1 MTAPSSHTQGHA
13 RVTVSLQV
21 YTPKGTPSTGPTSR
35 TLLIPEH
42 EPVLIGRA
50 SLTKNRDPTT
60 NNALFTCAVMS
71 RSHATLSAPN
81 GPFGPVYLQDTD
93 SMHGV
98 YVNGRQIDRTE
109 IHPYDNITFG
119 TKVSRAEGESM
130 SSDQPSNFFEYP
142 LLTTLPGTHDGV
154 RLTVTNI
161 TRAGAT
167 RSDPIDL
174 CGNSSKTI
182 LPTFTSKTIPPAS
195 YRVPDYETDSSKDDT
210 INTTFEKPTAMQY
223 IDLDPVSSPARS
235 HDFVHPEDDHDTQD
249 YFNGP
254 CSDSEFDSD
263 CEASDYPEN
272 PDDFDYDE
280 QSHAGSDGSRSPGSA
295 LAEDADDTQIE
306 QEDSELDDVPDFHEE
321 PEILP
326 THVASTESSQTKATY
341 TQGDEK
347 AREAAEIMSL
357 PWILEP
363 PDHWNMSAVT
373 LTPNSIMP
381 KVPSPSILQT
391 TELAPVSQSNKIVD
405 DAGAAAQDT
414 EKDIESLDASL
425 KAQQSDKELDNIVNG
440 LFFKVDP
447 STAIQRQRAIEDN
460 GLEDGPT
467 STSVPTPTATE
478 LFAKVDSPTGSKR
491 KRDIE
496 DDGHED
502 IPAPSTDGKL
512 LKLKF
517 NKQHIL
523 KDFFKGQPQNTPRPV
538 KRAKRSTAK
547 FVLGAFAGAIGG
559 VATVVGVLMTPQ
571 CEQLLANWPI
581 A

>member
-1 MTAPSSHTQGHA
+1 
-13 RVTVSLQV
+13 
-21 YTPKGTPSTGPTSR
+21 
-35 TLLIPEH
+35 
-42 EPVLIGRA
+42 
-50 SLTKNRDPTT
+50 
-60 NNALFTCAVMS
+60 
-71 RSHATLSAPN
+71 
-81 GPFGPVYLQDTD
+81 
-93 SMHGV
+93 MHGV
-98 YVNGRQIDRTE
+98 YVNGRKIDRTE

-119 TKVSRAEGESM
+119 TKVSRAEGESLP
-130 SSDQPSNFFEYP
+130 SNQPSSFFEFP

-174 CGNSSKTI
+174 CGNSSKTM
-182 LPTFTSKTIPPAS
+182 PPAS

-210 INTTFEKPTAMQY
+210 INTTFEKPSAMQY
-223 IDLDPVSSPARS
+223 IDLDPVYSPARS
-235 HDFVHPEDDHDTQD
+235 HDFVHPEDDHDDTQD
-249 YFNGP
+249 YFNGSG
-254 CSDSEFDSD
+254 SDSEFDSD

-272 PDDFDYDE
+272 PDEFDYDE
-280 QSHAGSDGSRSPGSA
+280 QSHADSDGSRSPGSA
-295 LAEDADDTQIE
+295 LPEDADDTQIE
-306 QEDSELDDVPDFHEE
+306 QEDSELDEVPDFHEE

-326 THVASTESSQTKATY
+326 AHVTNTETSQTKATY
-341 TQGDEK
+341 TQGNEK

-363 PDHWNMSAVT
+363 SDRWNMSAVT

-381 KVPSPSILQT
+381 KVPSPSILQD
-391 TELAPVSQSNKIVD
+391 TELAPVSQDKKNVD
-405 DAGAAAQDT
+405 AAEAAAQDT
-414 EKDIESLDASL
+414 EKDIESQDASL
-425 KAQQSDKELDNIVNG
+425 KAQQSDKELDNIVNK
-440 LFFKVDP
+440 LFAKVES
-447 STAIQRQRAIEDN
+447 STDTQHQRAVEDS
-460 GLEDGPT
+460 GLEDGPVP
-467 STSVPTPTATE
+467 TSVPTPTATE
-478 LFAKVDSPTGSKR
+478 LIVKVDSPTGSKR

-502 IPAPSTDGKL
+502 VPAPCTDRKL

-523 KDFFKGQPQNTPRPV
+523 KDFFKAQPQNTSRLV

-547 FVLGAFAGAIGG
+547 FALGAFAGAIGG

>member
-1 MTAPSSHTQGHA
+1 MMAPSSHTQGHA

-21 YTPKGTPSTGPTSR
+21 YTPKGAPSTGPTSR

-81 GPFGPVYLQDTD
+81 GPYGPVYLEDTD

-98 YVNGRQIDRTE
+98 YVNGRKIARTE
-109 IHPYDNITFG
+109 IHPLDNITFG
-119 TKVSRAEGESM
+119 TKVSRAEG
-130 SSDQPSNFFEYP
+130 
-142 LLTTLPGTHDGV
+142 THDGV
-154 RLTVTNI
+154 MLTVTNV
-161 TRAGAT
+161 TRTGAT

-174 CGNSSKTI
+174 CGNSSKTM
-182 LPTFTSKTIPPAS
+182 PPAS

-210 INTTFEKPTAMQY
+210 INTTSEKPSAMQY
-223 IDLDPVSSPARS
+223 IDLDPVYSPARS
-235 HDFVHPEDDHDTQD
+235 HDVVHSEDEHDDTQD

-254 CSDSEFDSD
+254 GSDSEFDSD
-263 CEASDYPEN
+263 CGASDYPEN
-272 PDDFDYDE
+272 PDEFDYDE
-280 QSHAGSDGSRSPGSA
+280 QSHADSDGSRSPGSA
-295 LAEDADDTQIE
+295 LAEDADDTQLE

-326 THVASTESSQTKATY
+326 AHVTNTETFQTKVTY
-341 TQGDEK
+341 TQGNEK
-347 AREAAEIMSL
+347 AHEPAEIMSL

-363 PDHWNMSAVT
+363 SDRWNMSAVT

-381 KVPSPSILQT
+381 KVPSPSILQD
-391 TELAPVSQSNKIVD
+391 TELAPVSQGKKNVD
-405 DAGAAAQDT
+405 AAGAAAQDT
-414 EKDIESLDASL
+414 VKDTESQDASL
-425 KAQQSDKELDNIVNG
+425 KAQQSDKELDNIVDE
-440 LFFKVDP
+440 LFAKVDSP
-447 STAIQRQRAIEDN
+447 TGTQRQRAVEDN
-460 GLEDGPT
+460 GLEDGPIP
-467 STSVPTPTATE
+467 TSVPTPTATE

-502 IPAPSTDGKL
+502 VPAPSTDRKL

-523 KDFFKGQPQNTPRPV
+523 KARPQNTSRPV

-547 FVLGAFAGAIGG
+547 FALGAFAGAIGG